1 MIYGLVPRNLGSLRI
16 LKVRRYSS
24 LTDSCVS
31 IAFYSVYFSENLFQY
46 VPEKNASLAVACLV
60 FSHTDQMQ
68 VRLRLI

>member
-1 MIYGLVPRNLGSLRI
+1 MIYGLVLRNLGSLRI

-46 VPEKNASLAVACLV
+46 VPEKKCL
-60 FSHTDQMQ
+60 FSCSMFGFFPY
-68 VRLRLI
+68 